1 VAFFVLF
8 FLLNLIMATY
18 VIYPTDEQEKFM
30 KAFLEALEISF
41 VKDDDEKELPPHVL
55 AGIARGQAD
64 FDAGRFITME
74 EFKKKLLMST

>member
-1 VAFFVLF
+1 
-8 FLLNLIMATY
+8 MATY

-41 VKDDDEKELPPHVL
+41 VKDDQDELPPHVL

-64 FDAGRFITME
+64 IEAGRFVTFE
-74 EFKKKLLMST
+74 EFKKKFPVK